1 MNSASR
7 YLFDLPVL
15 IFFIIVNTGCSTVFT
30 QVSPSQTGA
39 KEIFE
44 GGDIPL
50 IYGGIR
56 ADIKMMDDIFNT
68 PEGGQGAGIGFI
80 YFLVD
85 FPFSLVADTVLFPI
99 SFYRSC
105 RTGL

>member
-1 MNSASR
+1 MNPANR

-15 IFFIIVNTGCSTVFT
+15 IFFIIISTGCSTVFT

-39 KEIFE
+39 KEIFGE
-44 GGDIPL
+44 GDIPL

-56 ADIKMMDDIFNT
+56 ADLKMMDDIFNT

-80 YFLVD
+80 YVLVD
-85 FPFSLVADTVLFPI
+85 FPFSLVADTVLLPI
-99 SFYRSC
+99 SVYRSC